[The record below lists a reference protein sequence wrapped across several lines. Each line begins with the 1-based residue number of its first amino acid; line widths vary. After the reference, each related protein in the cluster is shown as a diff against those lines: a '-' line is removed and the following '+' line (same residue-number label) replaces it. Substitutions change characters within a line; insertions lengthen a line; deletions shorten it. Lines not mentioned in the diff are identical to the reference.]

1 MFDFGKYQKGFKM
14 DALVNVWL
22 SDDDL
27 MIILCE
33 EKLNEVKAGMEEMG
47 IIVKFRRLTRKEFFF
62 QVKHY
67 KWEQEEQNK
76 EDRQKVW
83 YKIDT
88 VGLVH
93 NAKD

>member
-1 MFDFGKYQKGFKM
+1 
-14 DALVNVWL
+14 
-22 SDDDL
+22 
-27 MIILCE
+27 
-33 EKLNEVKAGMEEMG
+33 MEEMG